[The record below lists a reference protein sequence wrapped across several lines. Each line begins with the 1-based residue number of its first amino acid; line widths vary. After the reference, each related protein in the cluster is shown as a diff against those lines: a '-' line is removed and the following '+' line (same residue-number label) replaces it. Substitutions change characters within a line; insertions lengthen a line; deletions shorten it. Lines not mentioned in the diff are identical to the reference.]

1 MSFHRTPTGFV
12 ELLNTWGH
20 GRGTPGNA
28 RRPATLI
35 TDDGDGHYQQWKY
48 TGKLIDALVT
58 LARLEKFISGNYD
71 AHVAIRSGAGYY
83 VERAPDD
90 FWIEQGD
97 EFAPNLAAYPDVIA
111 Y

>member
-71 AHVAIRSGAGYY
+71 AHVAIRAGAATMSSAPPMISGSS
-83 VERAPDD
+83 RAMSSRPTSRP
-90 FWIEQGD
+90 I
-97 EFAPNLAAYPDVIA
+97 PT
-111 Y
+111 